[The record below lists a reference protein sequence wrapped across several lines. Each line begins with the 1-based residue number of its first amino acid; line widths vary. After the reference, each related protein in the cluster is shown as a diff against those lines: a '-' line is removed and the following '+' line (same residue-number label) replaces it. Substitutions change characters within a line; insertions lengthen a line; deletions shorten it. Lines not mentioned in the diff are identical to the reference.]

1 MLEFL
6 KLVISKDFVT
16 NSKEIINLLRRS
28 KDWKKDITKYSGSF
42 EYKDKIESSIFINK
56 CIEILKA
63 KYWNEDELNEV
74 KFILNELF
82 ENSFEYG
89 MPSKE
94 LGLIEANATLTSTF
108 IKFSTTD
115 LGLNFDLVK
124 ELQNQEIFNPESDRH
139 KGLALI
145 SKITPEIIQEKTPR
159 RNTIIVIKRQGLKPL
174 KVRKENGIIIF
185 EVGNSTYVNEDNFKI
200 LINKLQNITI
210 NQKVIIDFENSKMLN
225 SYIYRAIRKEL
236 LNSEQNKNANIV
248 ICGLNSSPFVI
259 KEYFENKF
267 ITFDHITGAIIHH
280 TGN

>member
-6 KLVISKDFVT
+6 KLIISKEFVS
-16 NSKEIINLLRRS
+16 NSKDIINLLRKS

-42 EYKDKIESSIFINK
+42 EYKDKIDSSIFIAK
-56 CIEILKA
+56 CIELLKE
-63 KYWNEDELNEV
+63 KNWNDDELTEV

-94 LGLIEANATLTSTF
+94 LGLIVANATLTSTF
-108 IKFSTTD
+108 LKFSITD
-115 LGLNFDLVK
+115 LGLKFDLEK
-124 ELQNQEIFNPESDRH
+124 ELQNQDIFNPESDKH

-174 KVRKENGIIIF
+174 KVSKQNGIIIF
-185 EVGNSTYVNEDNFKI
+185 EVGNSTYVNEDNFKV
-200 LINKLQNITI
+200 LIKKLQDIST
-210 NQKVIIDFENSKMLN
+210 NQKVIIDFENSEMLN
-225 SYIYRAIRKEL
+225 SYIYRGIRKEL
-236 LNSEQNKNANIV
+236 LNSEQTKNANIV
-248 ICGLNSSPFVI
+248 ICGLNSAPFVI
-259 KEYFENKF
+259 KEYFESKF

-280 TGN
+280 TEN